1 MQKFIP
7 FLAAATLVASSAA
20 MAQTTAPT
28 TPPPAPSAVEI
39 TPPLSTKPGMSTTQD
54 TSKKASAPMLTDE
67 QAKAWINKVVY
78 SSDDKNL
85 GEVAAFQRDTAGNVT
100 EMHAD
105 IGGFLGL
112 GETRVRLMPS
122 EFKLVT
128 DRVVLNV
135 TAEQAKNLPKI
146 VM

>member
-28 TPPPAPSAVEI
+28 TPAPAPSAVEI
-39 TPPLSTKPGMSTTQD
+39 TPPLATKPGMSTTQD
-54 TSKKASAPMLTDE
+54 TSKKAAAPMLTDE

-112 GETRVRLMPS
+112 GETRVRVMPS

-135 TAEQAKNLPKI
+135 TSEQAKNLPKI
-146 VM
+146 MK